1 MAVASGSLPPS
12 TGRLLVKRAGHA
24 ITRQVPKSVIVVDTR
39 EQMPYLF
46 QGYGHWIGG
55 VVRATLPTGD
65 YSVQGWE
72 ALVAM
77 ERKSLAD
84 LVLSLTASRARFLRE
99 CERLAEIPHRAILVE
114 ATWEEI
120 KTPYVDS
127 EIPSSAHPNA
137 IAGSLAAIQARWNIP
152 ILCLSRDRGL
162 SEEWAASWLTKV
174 ATYAWLE
181 AQGLGRVLQEGDL

>member
-1 MAVASGSLPPS
+1 MPPLPPS
-12 TGRLLVKRAGHA
+12 TSHLLVKRGGHA
-24 ITRQVPKSVIVVDTR
+24 ITRRVPKPVIVVDTR

-46 QGYGHWIGG
+46 EGFDHWVGG
-55 VVRATLPTGD
+55 VVRAALPTGD
-65 YSVQGWE
+65 YSVQGLE
-72 ALVAM
+72 ALVAL
-77 ERKSLAD
+77 ERKSLPD

-99 CERLAEIPHRAILVE
+99 CERLAGIPHRAILVE

-120 KTPYVDS
+120 KSPYTES
-127 EIPSSAHPNA
+127 EIPSNAHPNG

-152 ILCLSRDRGL
+152 IIYLSRDRAL
-162 SEEWAASWLTKV
+162 CEEWAASWLTKV